1 MIKFLS
7 GCIKKEKKRKE
18 KKNFILRP
26 VMENSVCMIG
36 MFMSYSIFENMT
48 VGL

>member
-18 KKNFILRP
+18 KLHLETCDGKLSMHDRNVYVIQY
-26 VMENSVCMIG
+26 I
-36 MFMSYSIFENMT
+36 
-48 VGL
+48 